1 MRNIGITQ
9 RIHFI
14 KEYNEYRDE
23 LDQRWS
29 SLFANIGIL
38 QIILPNNSELFKSK
52 AIDSLSLNGVIL
64 SGGEFKEN
72 NDNNVGLKNRNE
84 FENNLINHCIENKI
98 PIIGV
103 CRGMQILNNFFGGKL
118 EKIDNH
124 VGKYHEVM
132 NLSNFPI
139 SKKVNSYHEFKL
151 SKDKLPEN
159 FEIIATDL
167 DGEIESI
174 LDKKNNLLG
183 IMWHPERND
192 PFDKND
198 LELFSEFF
206 NL

>member
-1 MRNIGITQ
+1 
-9 RIHFI
+9 
-14 KEYNEYRDE
+14 
-23 LDQRWS
+23 
-29 SLFANIGIL
+29 
-38 QIILPNNSELFKSK
+38 
-52 AIDSLSLNGVIL
+52 
-64 SGGEFKEN
+64 
-72 NDNNVGLKNRNE
+72 
-84 FENNLINHCIENKI
+84 
-98 PIIGV
+98 
-103 CRGMQILNNFFGGKL
+103 MQILNNFFGGKL

-151 SKDKLPEN
+151 SRDELPKN

-192 PFDKND
+192 PFDTND
-198 LELFSEFF
+198 LKLFNEFF